1 MRYQG
6 NIVENLQSAA
16 KAKDKALI
24 KELVVDK
31 TASLI
36 ENDPKAIITALKKSG
51 VKVSDNATKL
61 ELIDLASVNLYENRL
76 FQKNLAVTLVNEGM
90 AQDSD
95 YANSTG
101 QGFDLGG
108 LLGGLGGGGGDAAS
122 AGSGGGGGGGAA
134 AAGIVSSVADMV
146 GSISQWGAS
155 KNQLV
160 AQEQQSKQMM
170 YSRIFGEKKKTN
182 WLPIVIVA
190 GVLLIGG
197 VVVWRVTA
205 KK

>member
-16 KAKDKALI
+16 KARDKALI
-24 KELVVDK
+24 KELVLDK

-61 ELIDLASVNLYENRL
+61 QLIDLASVNLYENRL

-122 AGSGGGGGGGAA
+122 AGKGGGGAA

-155 KNQLV
+155 KNQLE

-205 KK
+205 KR